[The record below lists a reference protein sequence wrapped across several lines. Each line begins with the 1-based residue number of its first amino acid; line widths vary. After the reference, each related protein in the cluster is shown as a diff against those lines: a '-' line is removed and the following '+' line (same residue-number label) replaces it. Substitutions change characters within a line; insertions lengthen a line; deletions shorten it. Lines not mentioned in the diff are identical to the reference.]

1 MVIKASAAAG
11 VRALVLDLASPDE
24 VRRET
29 AIARI
34 AVIGDRAVPHIL
46 SAFRASRDR
55 VARTAM
61 LRALEPIADPRAGA
75 IAREAL
81 AEGGDLA
88 VAAAGALRGLLTSGG
103 GTTASDALD
112 ALMGVLLDGAADR
125 RARLAALEALETVP
139 EVRDRV
145 KAAIGRDER
154 LVEIAKTRGGDAG
167 AAHALWTDALD
178 GRLPDDPRALR
189 AAVQEHGAA
198 APLGALHRLVDRL
211 RTHESAVAADR
222 LVDWRAVRGAV
233 HQALALRGSRVALY
247 DLREA
252 IGSSEPGL
260 PLSFLAAIQL
270 VGDAACLEDIAAA
283 FARTPEHEARW
294 RAQLATAFRTIAAR
308 EKISRRHAVMK
319 RIQARWIDAL
329 PKLTGK
335 S

>member
-11 VRALVLDLASPDE
+11 VRALVLDLASPDD
-24 VRRET
+24 VRREA

-75 IAREAL
+75 VAREAL
-81 AEGGDLA
+81 AEGGDVA
-88 VAAAGALRGLLTSGG
+88 VAAAGVLRGLLTSAEGNKS
-103 GTTASDALD
+103 SDALD
-112 ALMGVLLDGAADR
+112 ALMSVLLNGAADR

-145 KAAIGRDER
+145 ATAIGRDDR
-154 LVEIAKTRGGDAG
+154 LVDIAKSRTDDAD
-167 AAHALWTDALD
+167 ALWTDALD

-189 AAVQEHGAA
+189 SAVQTHGQT
-198 APLGALHRLVDRL
+198 APLNALHRLIDRL
-211 RTHESAVAADR
+211 RTHESDVPADR
-222 LVDWRAVRGAV
+222 VGEWRAVRGAV

-252 IGSSEPGL
+252 IGTSEPGL
-260 PLSFLAAIQL
+260 PISFLAAIQ
-270 VGDAACLEDIAAA
+270 VIGDASCLEDIAGAFVRAA
-283 FARTPEHEARW
+283 DQDQRW
-294 RAQLATAFRTIAAR
+294 GLQLATAFRTIATR
-308 EKISRRHAVMK
+308 EKVSRRHAVMK
-319 RIQARWIDAL
+319 RIQARWIEAL
-329 PKLTGK
+329 PKLMGK

>member
-24 VRRET
+24 VRREA

-55 VARTAM
+55 VARIAM

-75 IAREAL
+75 VAREAL
-81 AEGGDLA
+81 NEGSDLA
-88 VAAAGALRGLLTSGG
+88 VAAAGVLRGLLTSKE
-103 GTTASDALD
+103 GTASSDALD
-112 ALMGVLLDGAADR
+112 ALMGVLLDGRAER
-125 RARLAALEALETVP
+125 RARVAALEALETVP

-145 KAAIGRDER
+145 TAAIGRDER
-154 LVEIAKTRGGDAG
+154 LLEIAKTRTGDAD
-167 AAHALWTDALD
+167 ALWSDALD

-189 AAVQEHGAA
+189 AAVQEHGAT
-198 APLGALHRLVDRL
+198 APLGALHRLIDRL
-211 RTHESAVAADR
+211 RTHESTVAPDR
-222 LVDWRAVRGAV
+222 LGEWRGVRGAV

-252 IGSSEPGL
+252 ITGSEPGL
-260 PLSFLAAIQL
+260 PIPFLAAIQL
-270 VGDAACLEDIAAA
+270 IGDAACLEDIAIA
-283 FARTPEHEARW
+283 FGRTPPAEARW
-294 RAQLATAFRTIAAR
+294 RSQLATAFRTIAAR
-308 EKISRRHAVMK
+308 EKITRRHAVMK
-319 RIQARWIDAL
+319 RIQARWPEML
-329 PKLTGK
+329 LELTGK